1 MQSFK
6 NPRVLSVSLNIQKRI
21 FQENSLHANQFHE
34 FYHQMLNIKSML
46 HFLIYK
52 TFKQLIDETQ
62 IKRTGE

>member
-34 FYHQMLNIKSML
+34 FYH
-46 HFLIYK
+46 
-52 TFKQLIDETQ
+52 
-62 IKRTGE
+62 